1 MVPKLCQMM
10 NMSTQKS
17 QVDQFFVPIVRCL
30 SVSVTYSA
38 EEYNARTHKYAKLEG

>member
-1 MVPKLCQMM
+1 MVPKLCQMK

-17 QVDQFFVPIVRCL
+17 RMDQFFVPIVGCL

-38 EEYNARTHKYAKLEG
+38 EEYHARTHKYVKQEG